1 LSRRELISSNV
12 FDLDRGTAPMKDVV
26 IVEGVRTPGGKFGGT
41 LKDMPV
47 PELGALAVKEV
58 VHRTGIDPNAVDEV
72 IFGNGW
78 QAGVGPNT
86 ARLVTVKGGLPEKV
100 PAFTV
105 NKRCGSSLKTIIL
118 GVQAI
123 RAGDADTV
131 LVGGVE
137 NTSRVPYVL
146 QDARWGMRQGHG
158 EAVDLTHKDG
168 YVCGLVGEIMGSTAE
183 TLSVQYAISRDEQ
196 DEFALQSHQKALA
209 AIDGSV
215 FDDEVV
221 SVPLNGGRKG
231 PDSLDVDEI
240 PRRDISLEKLERLRP
255 IFKKDGTVTA
265 GNACAQCDAASAL
278 ILMSAERAAEL
289 GMTPMARIVSYA
301 SAGVDPKVMGIG
313 PVPAVRTALE
323 KAGMALDSIDLIEL
337 NEAFAAQAIAVEREL
352 KWDRDKV
359 NVHGGAIAL
368 GHPVGATGA
377 KITVTLLHA
386 LKRQNK
392 TIGLATLC
400 IGGGQGVAI
409 LFERLN

>member
-1 LSRRELISSNV
+1 
-12 FDLDRGTAPMKDVV
+12 MKDVV
-26 IVEGVRTPGGKFGGT
+26 IVGGVRTPGGKFGGT
-41 LKDMPV
+41 LKDTPV
-47 PELGALAVKEV
+47 PELGALAVHEV
-58 VHRTGIDPNAVDEV
+58 VRRTGIDPSAVDEV

-118 GVQAI
+118 GAQAI

-158 EAVDLTHKDG
+158 EVVDLTHKDG
-168 YVCGLVGEIMGSTAE
+168 YVCGLIGEIMGATAE
-183 TLSVQYAISRDEQ
+183 TLAVQFAISRDEQ

-209 AIDGSV
+209 AIDASV

-221 SVPLNGGRKG
+221 SIPLNGGRKG

-240 PRRDISLEKLERLRP
+240 PRRDISLEKLGRLRP

-289 GMTPMARIVSYA
+289 EMTPMARIVSYA

-323 KAGMALDSIDLIEL
+323 KAGMTLDSIDLIEL

-352 KWDRDKV
+352 KWDRNKV

-386 LKRQNK
+386 LQRQDK

-400 IGGGQGVAI
+400 IGGGLGVAI
-409 LFERLN
+409 LFERLS

>member
-1 LSRRELISSNV
+1 
-12 FDLDRGTAPMKDVV
+12 MKDVV
-26 IVEGVRTPGGKFGGT
+26 IVGGVRTPGGKFGGT
-41 LKDMPV
+41 LKDVPV
-47 PELGALAVKEV
+47 PELGALAVHEV
-58 VHRTGIDPNAVDEV
+58 VRRTGIDPNAVDEV

-158 EAVDLTHKDG
+158 EVVDLTHKDG
-168 YVCGLVGEIMGSTAE
+168 YVCGLIGEIMGTTAE
-183 TLSVQYAISRDEQ
+183 TLAVQFAISRDEQ

-221 SVPLNGGRKG
+221 SIPLNGGRKG

-240 PRRDISLEKLERLRP
+240 PRRDISLEKLGRLRP

-289 GMTPMARIVSYA
+289 EVTPMARIVSYA

-323 KAGMALDSIDLIEL
+323 KAGMTLDSIDLIEL

-352 KWDRDKV
+352 KWERDKV

-386 LKRQNK
+386 LQREDK

-400 IGGGQGVAI
+400 IGGGLGVAI

>member
-1 LSRRELISSNV
+1 
-12 FDLDRGTAPMKDVV
+12 
-26 IVEGVRTPGGKFGGT
+26 
-41 LKDMPV
+41 
-47 PELGALAVKEV
+47 
-58 VHRTGIDPNAVDEV
+58 
-72 IFGNGW
+72 
-78 QAGVGPNT
+78 
-86 ARLVTVKGGLPEKV
+86 
-100 PAFTV
+100 
-105 NKRCGSSLKTIIL
+105 
-118 GVQAI
+118 
-123 RAGDADTV
+123 
-131 LVGGVE
+131 
-137 NTSRVPYVL
+137 
-146 QDARWGMRQGHG
+146 
-158 EAVDLTHKDG
+158 
-168 YVCGLVGEIMGSTAE
+168 
-183 TLSVQYAISRDEQ
+183 
-196 DEFALQSHQKALA
+196 
-209 AIDGSV
+209 
-215 FDDEVV
+215 
-221 SVPLNGGRKG
+221 
-231 PDSLDVDEI
+231 
-240 PRRDISLEKLERLRP
+240 
-255 IFKKDGTVTA
+255 
-265 GNACAQCDAASAL
+265 
-278 ILMSAERAAEL
+278 MSAERAAEL

>member
-1 LSRRELISSNV
+1 
-12 FDLDRGTAPMKDVV
+12 
-26 IVEGVRTPGGKFGGT
+26 
-41 LKDMPV
+41 
-47 PELGALAVKEV
+47 
-58 VHRTGIDPNAVDEV
+58 
-72 IFGNGW
+72 
-78 QAGVGPNT
+78 
-86 ARLVTVKGGLPEKV
+86 
-100 PAFTV
+100 
-105 NKRCGSSLKTIIL
+105 
-118 GVQAI
+118 
-123 RAGDADTV
+123 
-131 LVGGVE
+131 
-137 NTSRVPYVL
+137 
-146 QDARWGMRQGHG
+146 
-158 EAVDLTHKDG
+158 
-168 YVCGLVGEIMGSTAE
+168 MGSTAE

-368 GHPVGATGA
+368 GHQATKQDDRVGDTLHRRRSGSGDPLRAA
-377 KITVTLLHA
+377 ELTVS
-386 LKRQNK
+386 QS
-392 TIGLATLC
+392 G
-400 IGGGQGVAI
+400 
-409 LFERLN
+409 